1 MIEKTITE
9 VFSKQLQP
17 YLAPEDSLIST
28 TDRQETDT
36 SLTPFYNGSF
46 CQLSNNDLIISIKES
61 ETYMQTNE
69 EMKKLINEFIEKNK
83 DLNGSTINED
93 PSVTLENFKY
103 YLLKDG
109 TKYEL
114 NEIINA
120 SNIFTYIIREIG
132 YCLIPHSNY
141 YSTKSNV

>member
-1 MIEKTITE
+1 MIEKSIND
-9 VFSKQLQP
+9 VVSKQLKP
-17 YLAPEDSLIST
+17 YLDSEQNSIST
-28 TDRQETDT
+28 TETQITDT

-46 CQLSNNDLIISIKES
+46 CQLSKNDLIISIKES

-69 EMKKLINEFIEKNK
+69 EMKKLINEFMEKNK
-83 DLNGSTINED
+83 DLNGLTINED
-93 PSVTLENFKY
+93 ASVTLEIFKY

-109 TKYEL
+109 NNYEL
-114 NEIINA
+114 NQIINA